1 MYSMDVATKK
11 ICLASEQLPKSF
23 LYFPLDDLRDVIT
36 KKTVFQV
43 NFGRGGEDLWTVF
56 RLNFYAPSPHLSFK
70 QTFPFFELCCVLD
83 DTVATNNPNETPQS
97 TMTPLPASLMEI
109 VIVTRSKIGVHP
121 LQRSEVFR
129 LTRIQA
135 GQNFVVKLSLMF
147 CKNCNVVL
155 CNMFQR
161 IAPGRTRQGSW
172 LSGALFL
179 NNALPTS
186 HNKWCTVNYTKNIK
200 EHYSAAIPKSGALAF
215 NPLQNWHIAIR
226 SWVVQG
232 SLGQVGCRGAHLTL
246 QLAT

>member
-1 MYSMDVATKK
+1 MS
-11 ICLASEQLPKSF
+11 CL
-23 LYFPLDDLRDVIT
+23 Y
-36 KKTVFQV
+36 VF
-43 NFGRGGEDLWTVF
+43 TP
-56 RLNFYAPSPHLSFK
+56 PSPPKPTTTCTNGLITAQWPEPHTTPHTNKRTHHTPQCDTL
-70 QTFPFFELCCVLD
+70 PFSELCCVLD

-97 TMTPLPASLMEI
+97 SMTPLPASLMEI

-135 GQNFVVKLSLMF
+135 GQNFVVKQSLVF

-179 NNALPTS
+179 NNALPTF
-186 HNKWCTVNYTKNIK
+186 HNKSCT
-200 EHYSAAIPKSGALAF
+200 SQS
-215 NPLQNWHIAIR
+215 
-226 SWVVQG
+226 
-232 SLGQVGCRGAHLTL
+232 
-246 QLAT
+246 